1 MDTTKEIPEAAYEEL
16 RENDDDDGED
26 TQAMND
32 DEGEEDEKGKGSSD
46 EVLKDF
52 DMEHYDD
59 EDDYAFLG
67 TTMKEYSKAI
77 VDGDDV
83 SIC

>member
-1 MDTTKEIPEAAYEEL
+1 MNG
-16 RENDDDDGED
+16 NDDAE
-26 TQAMND
+26 
-32 DEGEEDEKGKGSSD
+32 EEDNKGKDTID
-46 EVLKDF
+46 EDLKDF

-67 TTMKEYSKAI
+67 TTIKDYSKAM

-83 SIC
+83 SISLYYL